1 MITLVGTGH
10 VFDLSSAISDLL
22 YEKMPDVVC
31 LELDE
36 KRFQALKQHRENG
49 VRGVDVSLPV
59 VYRFLA
65 GFQEK
70 MAEKYGTMVGNEMIA
85 AEEFASLHNVGVELI
100 DMDAEELLL
109 KMWRE
114 MRLIEKIR
122 FFVSGFT
129 SLFVSKKD
137 VERELEKFQGDYH
150 GYIEEIGKRFPT
162 IRKVLIDDRNEY
174 MARRLIELNEKYEK
188 IVAIVGDGHVEG
200 LSKILK
206 DNKVELE
213 VIRLKDLLE
222 NMENRKNQIGF
233 TVEYRSL

>member
-150 GYIEEIGKRFPT
+150 GYIEEISKRFPT

-174 MARRLIELNEKYEK
+174 MARRLIGLNEKYEK